1 VRKCLFF
8 VAKLS
13 LSIRNNNLRGI
24 AAMLVAVV
32 LFALMDSVMKLL
44 AAHYPPLQIA
54 ALRGLSSL
62 PLVCAWVIWR
72 RALPSLLRVRWP
84 LHLLRG
90 ALAILMLS
98 LFVFALR
105 SLPLAEA
112 YTIFFISPL
121 LITAMSALILKEKI
135 TAARWYAIAGGMLGV
150 LVVLRPG
157 GDGLLSLAALAV
169 LASASCYAMLAI
181 TVRVL
186 SPTDSGESM
195 VFWLTLALGIGAGLF
210 AAPGWVSFNTA
221 HLPLLAT
228 LAVTGFLGQV
238 LVTEAF
244 RNSEGSAVAPFEYT
258 ALAWAAGM
266 DWLVWRVLPD
276 HYTLAGAGIIIASG
290 VFLVRS
296 EGKRVRKHI

>member
-1 VRKCLFF
+1 MRECLFF
-8 VAKLS
+8 VAFPTLS
-13 LSIRNNNLRGI
+13 LPTNNLRGI
-24 AAMLVAVV
+24 AAMLTAVV

-44 AAHYPPLQIA
+44 AAHYPPLQVA
-54 ALRGLSSL
+54 ALRGLAAL
-62 PLVCAWVIWR
+62 PLVCAWVTWR
-72 RALPSLLRVRWP
+72 RAVPSLLRVRWP

-90 ALAILMLS
+90 VLAILMLS

-135 TAARWYAIAGGMLGV
+135 ASVRWWAIAGGMLGV

-195 VFWLTLALGIGAGLF
+195 VFWLTLALATGAGLL
-210 AAPGWVSFNTA
+210 AAPGWVPLATA
-221 HLPLLAT
+221 HLPLVGT

-266 DWLVWRVLPD
+266 DWLIWQAFPD
-276 HYTLAGAGIIIASG
+276 NYTLAGAAIIITSG

-296 EGKRVRKHI
+296 EGRRARSK